1 MVPGGSRDDPSGTMN
16 DVLRPHAH
24 WIETSNRRKV
34 GRIEI
39 RHLRTRLGRVID
51 IGPGGMRLR
60 GKPWPPLETYGPFEV
75 ELHGM
80 TEVLPIKV
88 TVAWSSRPTMF
99 TRELGLAFVDLSDH
113 ARHALAGLF
122 AVCEDASRSR
132 AG

>member
-1 MVPGGSRDDPSGTMN
+1 MN

-60 GKPWPPLETYGPFEV
+60 GKPWPPLETYGPIDV